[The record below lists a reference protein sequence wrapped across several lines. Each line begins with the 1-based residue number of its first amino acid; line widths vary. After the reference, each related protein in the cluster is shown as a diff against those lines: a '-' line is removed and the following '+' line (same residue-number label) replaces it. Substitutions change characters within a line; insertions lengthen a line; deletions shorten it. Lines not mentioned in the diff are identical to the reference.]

1 MSDYKNKNITIIR
14 QRGAPNKG
22 QLPDGRWVHKLDKIY
37 DDNWG
42 GLISCADY
50 DDHFIYEAP
59 TDLVGSRWR
68 CSCGS
73 FAIIVDPSGY
83 LLHASPQGKLVVC
96 WHHATY
102 GVHATGGSRWK

>member
-1 MSDYKNKNITIIR
+1 MKEYKDKNIKVIR
-14 QRGAPNKG
+14 QRGAPDKG
-22 QLPDGRWVHKLDKIY
+22 QLPDGRWVHKLSQVF

-42 GLISCADY
+42 GLIPCANY

-59 TDLVGSRWR
+59 ADIVGSRWR

-73 FAIIVDPSGY
+73 FAIIVDPTGY
-83 LLHASPQGKLVVC
+83 LLDASPQGKLAVC

-102 GVHATGGSRWK
+102 GVHSSVNWKG